1 MYKMIEFIKS
11 EVFVIILTVISLTCT
26 KYPLWLLL
34 VASLLV
40 ILFCVRS
47 LEDDNAFKTRSFM
60 WWVQWVLF
68 LTFCLVTGGVFS
80 YLIFCESNT
89 RKFKWDNVLSPSL
102 LYMAVTLIGQREG
115 LAIHLLNMILLLV
128 ISVVMQGIQWGIR
141 TYMEAQ
147 SKVGNVVKVS
157 ALNELYQ
164 RKLNRELTM
173 KNFLA
178 DKNARLEER
187 ENISRNI
194 HNSVGHSITAA
205 IMTLDAAD
213 MIYDVKPELA
223 RERMHVAQDRIKGSL
238 ESIRHAVRMLDKE
251 AESISCDDFEKTLL
265 TVADEFAMDTAIK
278 IRTTFTRIED
288 RVQIPHEYVEFLTG
302 ALQELLTNGVK
313 HGNADVFDVQ
323 VISDSSHIR
332 LSVKDNGKSVLTG
345 DRSMIDKGSRDK
357 GVENGFGLKKI
368 ASYVERCGGE
378 MAVTA
383 EEGFGCEITLPL
395 LKEEKDG

>member
-26 KYPLWLLL
+26 RYPLWLLL
-34 VASLLV
+34 VASLVV

-47 LEDDNAFKTRSFM
+47 LEEDNAFKTRSAM
-60 WWVQWVLF
+60 WWVQLALF
-68 LTFCLVTGGVFS
+68 FIFCLLAGEWFS
-80 YLIFCESNT
+80 YLIFSESNT
-89 RKFKWDNVLSPSL
+89 RKFKWDNVLVPSV
-102 LYMAVTLIGQREG
+102 LYVVVSLISQRGG
-115 LAIHLLNMILLLV
+115 LAIHLLYMILLLV
-128 ISVVMQGIQWGIR
+128 IAAVMQGMQLGLR

-164 RKLNRELTM
+164 RKLNQELTL

-265 TVADEFAMDTAIK
+265 TVADEFAMDTSIK
-278 IRTTFTRIED
+278 IRTTFTRIAD
-288 RVQIPHEYVEFLTG
+288 SVQIPHEHVEFLTG

-323 VISDSSHIR
+323 VISDSSHIK
-332 LSVKDNGKSVLTG
+332 LSVKDNGKSG
-345 DRSMIDKGSRDK
+345 FNDENRDIK
-357 GVENGFGLKKI
+357 IKNGFGLKKI
-368 ASYVERCGGE
+368 DSYVRSCGGE

-383 EEGFGCEITLPL
+383 VEGFRCEITLPL